1 MNPPETAVINLFN
14 MFAEKKLSAPDEDQR
29 LQIML
34 SLLLMANKVEMVD
47 TIKQNYSSEK
57 VEEMLNTPLT
67 PWAINVL
74 NMMGI
79 KRPSSPNGVDQ
90 VT

>member
-1 MNPPETAVINLFN
+1 MNPPETSYINLFN

-34 SLLLMANKVEMVD
+34 TLLLMANKVDMVD
-47 TIKQNYSSEK
+47 TIKHYSSEK
-57 VEEMLNTPLT
+57 VEEMLNAPLT

-90 VT
+90 LS

>member
-1 MNPPETAVINLFN
+1 MNPPETALINLFN

-34 SLLLMANKVEMVD
+34 SLLLMVDKVEMVD
-47 TIKQNYSSEK
+47 TIKNYSSEK

-67 PWAINVL
+67 PWAIHVL

-90 VT
+90 LS